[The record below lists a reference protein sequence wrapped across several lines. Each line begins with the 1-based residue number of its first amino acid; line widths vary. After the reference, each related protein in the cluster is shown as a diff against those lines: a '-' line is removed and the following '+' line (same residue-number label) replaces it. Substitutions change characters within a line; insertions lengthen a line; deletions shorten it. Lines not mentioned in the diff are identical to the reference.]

1 MTARFKAQGEPE
13 QLKTQT
19 CWTFLFCFL
28 CKWTRW
34 MYLQWAQS
42 LGQTETHNS
51 VRSASAKLLLI
62 YIQQHGSVLEP
73 LHPFERI
80 RGKHKAWSLHLP
92 ALSYMENRRQQKQ
105 RQTSHSK
112 QSKHQRWHMH
122 LMSQRQ
128 HGKEELGWGWVA
140 KLLIDVQQLTAG

>member
-1 MTARFKAQGEPE
+1 MARFKAQGEPE

-42 LGQTETHNS
+42 LGQTETKNS

-62 YIQQHGSVLEP
+62 YIQQHGSVLGP

-80 RGKHKAWSLHLP
+80 RGKHKAWSLP

-105 RQTSHSK
+105 QQTSHSK